1 LSSLLKLFNYI
12 NKQKNFSTKFLIQTQ
27 INKMKENKTRKLK
40 FIKKLLIILNRK
52 ETKLIFLFLYFIIS
66 TNNINKL
73 TLLISMLINKVI
85 LQRLIIKYK
94 VSPIKQIFIY
104 LIVYKLVNLYVINFL
119 LIHSDNTEYLIL
131 YNNIYIKGLNYL
143 VENYGELIAYA
154 VGVKLSSI
162 YLKISPT
169 EPTFFFYFGLGVGP
183 SLDLT
188 VHQESYVSPV
198 DSNFKNYVLLTVEK
212 VEDHINFLKD
222 MVPFHHKHYKI
233 SKMTNMENN
242 ITVISGDAP
251 TNINVVNIHSP
262 LESGDLF
269 FNVVNIFD
277 IFYIIFLS
285 ILFCFYYYKINKID

>member
-1 LSSLLKLFNYI
+1 
-12 NKQKNFSTKFLIQTQ
+12 
-27 INKMKENKTRKLK
+27 
-40 FIKKLLIILNRK
+40 
-52 ETKLIFLFLYFIIS
+52 
-66 TNNINKL
+66 
-73 TLLISMLINKVI
+73 MLINKVI
-85 LQRLIIKYK
+85 LQRLFIKYK
-94 VSPIKQIFIY
+94 VSPITKLIICLLVYIFIK
-104 LIVYKLVNLYVINFL
+104 VYVINFL
-119 LIHSDNTEYLIL
+119 LIYSDNTEYLIL

-169 EPTFFFYFGLGVGP
+169 EPTFLFHFGLGVGP

-198 DSNFKNYVLLTVEK
+198 DSNFKNYILLTVEK

-269 FNVVNIFD
+269 FNFFD

-285 ILFCFYYYKINKID
+285 ILFFFITIKLIKLIKFIIFNKKF